1 MQVPS
6 SGERVEHL
14 WPREGAMITQFC
26 SWRSLDTGLGFSLSS
41 CANRK
46 TLEQNLQSGGLQA
59 ESSLLMCFVLPRQNL
74 KL

>member
-1 MQVPS
+1 
-6 SGERVEHL
+6 
-14 WPREGAMITQFC
+14 MITQSG
-26 SWRSLDTGLGFSLSS
+26 SWRSHDTGLGLSLSS